1 MIVLPSTSYH
11 DLDMPFFHKIIRKV
25 RTFRFSHLSEKEK
38 LIALSFVVGLLSG
51 FAAIL
56 LKNIIH
62 ISSRFLTDDL
72 DTLQENYH
80 YFLYPAIGILLTYIF
95 VKFVVKDD
103 ISHGVTK
110 VLESISRKKGY
121 LRAHNMFT
129 SIISSTIT
137 IGFGGSVGA
146 EAPVV
151 LTGSSIGSTIARS
164 FNLNYRTMT
173 VLIGCGAAGAISGIF
188 KAPLAGM
195 LFAIEVLMLD
205 LTMASL
211 LPLMI
216 SSATAA
222 SLAYFLMG
230 SGYEMNF
237 QINQAFKVTNIHWY
251 ILLGIFCG
259 LFSVLFSRG
268 NLLIESSLKKIKS
281 PLLRIAVGGLSLGGM
296 IFLFP
301 SLWGEGYYTINQIV
315 NDLGHHIL
323 NNSLFFSYRDDTLVL
338 IGLVLVIMLVK
349 IAATATTNGAGG
361 SGGIFAP
368 TLFLGSLAGFLISL
382 ILNYMGEMVPAKNF
396 ALAGMAGMMAAVM
409 HAPMTA
415 IFLIA
420 EITGGFGL
428 LIPLMITSAV
438 AYLTAMPIEP
448 HSIYH
453 KRLALKGDLITHNK
467 DKAILTLL
475 RLHNV
480 VEKDLLT
487 VKPEATLGEL
497 VGIIA
502 KSKRNIFPV
511 VDDQNNFKGTVLLD
525 DVREIMF
532 EKELYSIKNVSE
544 LMRLSP
550 EIISHDEKMEI
561 VMKKFNDSDAWNLPV
576 VHNGKYVGFI
586 SKSRIFNAYRDML
599 VNFSEE

>member
-1 MIVLPSTSYH
+1 M
-11 DLDMPFFHKIIRKV
+11 KISKINLYILQNL
-25 RTFRFSHLSEKEK
+25 RFSKLSERER
-38 LIALSFVVGLLSG
+38 LIILSFVVGLFSG

-62 ISSRFLTDDL
+62 ISSRFLTEDFDA
-72 DTLQENYH
+72 LQENYH
-80 YFLYPAIGILLTYIF
+80 YFLYPGIGILITYLY
-95 VKFVVKDD
+95 VKFIVKED
-103 ISHGVTK
+103 IGHGVTK

-151 LTGSSIGSTIARS
+151 LTGSSIGSTIARK
-164 FNLNYRTMT
+164 FNLNYRIMT
-173 VLIGCGAAGAISGIF
+173 VLIGCGAAGAIAGIF

-230 SGYEMNF
+230 SGYELNF
-237 QINQAFKVTNIHWY
+237 QIDSAFKVTNIHWY

-259 LFSVLFSRG
+259 LFSVLFTRG
-268 NLLIESSLKKIKS
+268 NLFVEGTFKKIKS
-281 PLLRIAVGGLSLGGM
+281 PFLRILIGGLSLGGM

-315 NDLGHHIL
+315 NDLGHHIV
-323 NNSLFFSYRDDTLVL
+323 NNSLFFEFRDDKLVL
-338 IGLVLVIMLVK
+338 IGLVATIMLVK
-349 IAATATTNGAGG
+349 IVATATTNGAGG

-368 TLFLGSLAGFLISL
+368 TLFVGSLAGFLVSL
-382 ILNYMGEMVPAKNF
+382 ILNYNGMNVPAKNF
-396 ALAGMAGMMAAVM
+396 ALAGMAGMMAGVM

-428 LIPLMITSAV
+428 LVPLMITSAT
-438 AYLTAMPIEP
+438 AFLTSFPIEP
-448 HSIYH
+448 HSLYH
-453 KRLALKGDLITHNK
+453 RRLALKGDLITHNK

-475 RLHNV
+475 KLHNV
-480 VEKDLLT
+480 VEKDLQT
-487 VKPEATLGEL
+487 VKPESTLGEL
-497 VGIIA
+497 VSIIA

-511 VDDQNNFKGTVLLD
+511 VDESNNFKGVVLLD
-525 DVREIMF
+525 DVREMMF
-532 EKELYSIKNVSE
+532 DKDLYPIKKVSE
-544 LMRLSP
+544 FMSLSP
-550 EIISHDEKMEI
+550 EIISHDEKMEV
-561 VMKKFNDSDAWNLPV
+561 VMKKFNDSGAWNLPV
-576 VHNGKYVGFI
+576 LHNGKYVGYI

-599 VNFSEE
+599 VNFSDE

>member
-1 MIVLPSTSYH
+1 MILDKITSKLRY
-11 DLDMPFFHKIIRKV
+11 FKKTKYTER
-25 RTFRFSHLSEKEK
+25 EK
-38 LIALSFVVGLLSG
+38 LLGLSFVVGLLSG

-62 ISSRFLTDDL
+62 ISTRFLTEDFDSL
-72 DTLQENYH
+72 RENYH
-80 YFLYPAIGILLTYIF
+80 YFLYPGIGILLTYIF

-151 LTGSSIGSTIARS
+151 LTGSSIGSTFART

-216 SSATAA
+216 SAATSA

-230 SGYEMNF
+230 SAHHFEF
-237 QINQAFKVTNIHWY
+237 QIDKAFNVTNIPWY
-251 ILLGIFCG
+251 IVLGIFCG
-259 LFSVLFSRG
+259 LFSYLFTRG
-268 NLLIESSLKKIKS
+268 NLYVEGRFRKISNPYLKVLI
-281 PLLRIAVGGLSLGGM
+281 GGTMLGIF

-301 SLWGEGYYTINQIV
+301 SLWGEGYLSIEQIIS
-315 NDLGHHIL
+315 DAGSDIL
-323 NNSLFFSYRDDTLVL
+323 NNSIFVVFKDDRFIL
-338 IGLVLVIMLVK
+338 IGLILVIMLVK
-349 IAATATTNGAGG
+349 IVATAATTGAGG

-368 TLFLGSLAGFLISL
+368 TLFLGGMAGFFVSS
-382 ILNYMGEMVPAKNF
+382 ILNLDGNLVPARNF
-396 ALAGMAGMMAAVM
+396 ALAGMAGMMAGVM
-409 HAPMTA
+409 HSPMTA

-428 LIPLMITSAV
+428 LIPLMITAAT
-438 AYLTAMPIEP
+438 AYLTITPLEP

-453 KRLALKGDLITHNK
+453 IRLAKLGELITHNK
-467 DKAILTLL
+467 DKAVLTLL
-475 RLHNV
+475 KLKTV
-480 VEKDLLT
+480 IETDLLT
-487 VKPEATLGEL
+487 VKVNSTLGEL
-497 VGIIA
+497 VRIISR
-502 KSKRNIFPV
+502 SKRNIFPV
-511 VDDQNNFKGTVLLD
+511 IDREENFCGVVLLD
-525 DVREIMF
+525 DVRQFMF
-532 EKELYSIKNVSE
+532 DKEKYNKMKVMD
-544 LMRLSP
+544 LMTMP
-550 EIISHDEKMEI
+550 PAIITLDERMDS
-561 VMKKFNDSDAWNLPV
+561 VMKKFNDTGVWNLPV
-576 VHNGKYVGFI
+576 VSEKKYVGLI
-586 SKSRIFNAYRDML
+586 SKSTIFNAYRSEL
-599 VNFSEE
+599 VHFSEE

>member
-1 MIVLPSTSYH
+1 MNR
-11 DLDMPFFHKIIRKV
+11 IRNSINYLLF
-25 RTFRFSHLSEKEK
+25 FRFSKLGEREKVIILS
-38 LIALSFVVGLLSG
+38 IVVGLFSG

-62 ISSRFLTDDL
+62 ISNRFLTEDFDAL
-72 DTLQENYH
+72 RENYR
-80 YFLYPAIGILLTYIF
+80 YFLYPGIGILLTYIY
-95 VKFVVKDD
+95 VKFVVRED

-151 LTGSSIGSTIARS
+151 LTGSSIGSTIARK
-164 FNLNYRTMT
+164 FNLSYRTMT
-173 VLIGCGAAGAISGIF
+173 LLIGCGAAGAISGIF
-188 KAPLAGM
+188 RAPLAGI
-195 LFAIEVLMLD
+195 LFTIEVLMLD

-216 SSATAA
+216 SASTAA

-230 SGYEMNF
+230 SGYELNF
-237 QINQAFKVTNIHWY
+237 QIDQAFRVGNIHWY

-268 NLLIESSLKKIKS
+268 NLLIEGSLRKIKNS
-281 PLLRIAVGGLSLGGM
+281 WLRITLGGLSLGAM

-315 NDLGHHIL
+315 NDLGHHIV
-323 NNSLFFSYRDDTLVL
+323 NNSLFFDYRDDKLALIILVA
-338 IGLVLVIMLVK
+338 VIMLVK

-368 TLFLGSLAGFLISL
+368 TLFLGSLAGFMVSL
-382 ILNYMGEMVPAKNF
+382 ILNYNGEMVPAKNF

-428 LIPLMITSAV
+428 LVPLMITSA
-438 AYLTAMPIEP
+438 TAFLVTIPIEP
-448 HSIYH
+448 HSLYH
-453 KRLALKGDLITHNK
+453 RRLAMKGDLITHNK
-467 DKAILTLL
+467 DKAVLTLL
-475 RLHNV
+475 RLHHV
-480 VEKDLLT
+480 VEKDLQK
-487 VKPEATLGEL
+487 VKPETTLGEL
-497 VGIIA
+497 VHIIA
-502 KSKRNIFPV
+502 KSKRNLFPV
-511 VDDQNNFKGTVLLD
+511 VDNEDNFKGVVLLD

-532 EKELYSIKNVSE
+532 DKELYDVKRVSE
-544 LMRLSP
+544 IMTLP
-550 EIISHDEKMEI
+550 PDIISHDEKMEV
-561 VMKKFNDSDAWNLPV
+561 VMKKFNDSGAWNLPV

-586 SKSRIFNAYRDML
+586 SKSRIFNAYREML
-599 VNFSEE
+599 VNLADE

>member
-1 MIVLPSTSYH
+1 MKFVKEIYYKA
-11 DLDMPFFHKIIRKV
+11 KI
-25 RTFRFSHLSEKEK
+25 FRFSRLTERDK
-38 LIALSFVVGLLSG
+38 LIVLSFVVGLFSG

-62 ISSRFLTDDL
+62 ISSRFLTADF

-80 YFLYPAIGILLTYIF
+80 YFLYPGAGILLTYIF
-95 VKFVVKDD
+95 VKYVVKDD

-110 VLESISRKKGY
+110 VLESIARKKGY

-129 SIISSTIT
+129 SIIASTIT

-151 LTGSSIGSTIARS
+151 LTGSSIGSTIART

-216 SSATAA
+216 SAATAA
-222 SLAYFLMG
+222 SLTYFLMG
-230 SGYEMNF
+230 SAYALNF
-237 QINQAFKVTNIHWY
+237 QIDQAFRVTNIHWY

-259 LFSVLFSRG
+259 LFSILFTRG
-268 NLLIESSLKKIKS
+268 NILIESSLKKIKS
-281 PLLRIAVGGLSLGGM
+281 PLLRITTGGLALGTM

-301 SLWGEGYYTINQIV
+301 SLWGEGYFTINQIV
-315 NDLGHHIL
+315 NDLGHHIV
-323 NNSLFFSYRDDTLVL
+323 NNSFFVEFRDDKLML
-338 IGLVLVIMLVK
+338 MVLVVIIMLVK

-382 ILNYMGEMVPAKNF
+382 ILTYNGVMVPARNL

-428 LIPLMITSAV
+428 LVPLMITAAT
-438 AYLTAMPIEP
+438 AYLTVIPIEP
-448 HSIYH
+448 HSLYH
-453 KRLALKGDLITHNK
+453 IRLAKTGNLITHNK
-467 DKAILTLL
+467 DKAVLTLL
-475 RLHNV
+475 KLHNV
-480 VEKDLLT
+480 IEKDLLT
-487 VKPEATLGEL
+487 VKPETTLGEL
-497 VGIIA
+497 VTIIA
-502 KSKRNIFPV
+502 KSRRNIFPV
-511 VDDQNNFKGTVLLD
+511 VDEFNNFKGIVLLD

-532 EKELYSIKNVSE
+532 EKKLYNSKKVAE
-544 LMRLSP
+544 LMVLSP

-561 VMKKFNDSDAWNLPV
+561 VMQKFTDSGAWNLPV
-576 VHNGKYVGFI
+576 IHNGKYVGFI